1 MYENAS
7 HTRLITDWTGT
18 CNQIQLSTETCVQ
31 CVINYSIHKSIH
43 LISHYNLERLILH
56 LRTSWTKS
64 FWCRINRSWLEHHW
78 SIVRPCMCCQNRS
91 NRSQYLLNDFAYQEL
106 PRNTECKIDHGQK
119 FVKIT
124 CMIVIMVLSLNAL
137 MEFFKEIKFIR
148 MWR

>member
-1 MYENAS
+1 MLVIHVSLPTELELATKSNYQQKLVCNA
-7 HTRLITDWTGT
+7 
-18 CNQIQLSTETCVQ
+18 
-31 CVINYSIHKSIH
+31 VINYSIHKSIH

-106 PRNTECKIDHGQK
+106 PRTTECKIDHGQK

-124 CMIVIMVLSLNAL
+124 CMIIIMVLSLNAL

-148 MWR
+148 IWR